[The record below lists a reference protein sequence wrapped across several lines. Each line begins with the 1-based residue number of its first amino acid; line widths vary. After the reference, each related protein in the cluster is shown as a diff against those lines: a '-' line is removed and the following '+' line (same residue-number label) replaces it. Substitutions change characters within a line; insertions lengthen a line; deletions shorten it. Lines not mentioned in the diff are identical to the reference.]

1 MGHRKK
7 TGITI
12 FLSIFVCLIGLAGSM
27 AGSLRYGL
35 RDKAVDTLTREWD
48 LSQMQITKIAA
59 FMSMA
64 QFFVVMVDTPGI
76 QEAGAIKLLDASYTR
91 DYIAAKM
98 RDYRDDLLTGNGK
111 GRFDFEE
118 IRQLE
123 EAHREE
129 VCRDLQY
136 NITAE
141 DMTKYETIWD
151 NLGLADRTALEYY
164 RIDRPG
170 LFSAVGMILSGWFL
184 FLSVLLVAGTGV
196 GLWFLNGHSFAG
208 HGIYGGALLAVGILD
223 CAAAVSCGWAA
234 EAVNRFVDMRSNL
247 MALFFSPVGNML
259 LGLGVIS
266 ALLGVLAI
274 ALSALEK
281 RR

>member
-12 FLSIFVCLIGLAGSM
+12 FLSLLVCLVGLAGSM
-27 AGSLRYGL
+27 AGSLRYAL
-35 RDKAVDTLTREWD
+35 RDRAIDTLTREWD

-76 QEAGAIKLLDASYTR
+76 QEEGAVRLLDASYTR
-91 DYIAAKM
+91 DFIAAKL
-98 RDYRDDLLTGNGK
+98 RDYREDLLTGNGK
-111 GRFDFEE
+111 GQIDFAE

-123 EAHREE
+123 ETHREE

-136 NITAE
+136 SVTAE
-141 DMTKYETIWD
+141 DMAKYEIIWD
-151 NLGLADRTALEYY
+151 NLGLTDRTALEFY
-164 RIDRPG
+164 RMDRPEV
-170 LFSAVGMILSGWFL
+170 LSMAGMLLSGWFL
-184 FLSVLLVAGTGV
+184 LLTVLFAAGTGV

-208 HGIYGGALLAVGILD
+208 HGIYGGALLVVGILD
-223 CAAAVSCGWAA
+223 CAAAVSCGWVA

-247 MALFFSPVGNML
+247 MTLFFSPVSNML
-259 LGLGVIS
+259 LGLGVVS
-266 ALLGVLAI
+266 VLLGVFAI

-281 RR
+281 RK

>member
-170 LFSAVGMILSGWFL
+170 VVFCGGNDIVRLVSVSFGTAGGRDRCGAVVSQRTQLCGTWHLWRGFAGCRHTGL
-184 FLSVLLVAGTGV
+184 CCRSVLRMG
-196 GLWFLNGHSFAG
+196 S
-208 HGIYGGALLAVGILD
+208 GGCKPL
-223 CAAAVSCGWAA
+223 CGYA
-234 EAVNRFVDMRSNL
+234 E
-247 MALFFSPVGNML
+247 
-259 LGLGVIS
+259 
-266 ALLGVLAI
+266 
-274 ALSALEK
+274 
-281 RR
+281 

>member
-12 FLSIFVCLIGLAGSM
+12 FLSLLVCLVGLVGSM

-35 RDKAVDTLTREWD
+35 RDRAIDTLTREWD

-76 QEAGAIKLLDASYTR
+76 QEEGAVKLLDASYTR
-91 DYIAAKM
+91 DFIAAKV
-98 RDYRDDLLTGNGK
+98 RDYREDLLTGNGK
-111 GRFDFEE
+111 GRIDFAE

-136 NITAE
+136 SVTSE
-141 DMTKYETIWD
+141 DMTKYQTIWD
-151 NLGLADRTALEYY
+151 NLGLTDRTALEFY

-170 LFSAVGMILSGWFL
+170 VLSMAGMLLSDWFL
-184 FLSVLLVAGTGV
+184 FLTVLLAAGTGV

-208 HGIYGGALLAVGILD
+208 HGIYGGALLVIGILD
-223 CAAAVSCGWAA
+223 CAAAVSCGWLA

-247 MALFFSPVGNML
+247 MTLFFSPVSNML
-259 LGLGVIS
+259 LGLGVVS
-266 ALLGVLAI
+266 VLLGVFVI

-281 RR
+281 RK

>member
-12 FLSIFVCLIGLAGSM
+12 FLSILVCMIGLAGSL

-35 RDKAVDTLTREWD
+35 RDRAVDTLTKEWD

-76 QEAGAIKLLDASYTR
+76 QEAGAVKLLDASYTR
-91 DYIAAKM
+91 EFIAAKM

-129 VCRDLQY
+129 VCRDLHY

-151 NLGLADRTALEYY
+151 NLGLADRTALEFY
-164 RIDRPG
+164 RMDHPEV
-170 LFSAVGMILSGWFL
+170 FSAVGMILSGWFL
-184 FLSVLLVAGTGV
+184 LLSVLLVAGTGV
-196 GLWFLNGHSFAG
+196 GLWFLNGHSFTG

-223 CAAAVSCGWAA
+223 CAAAVSCRWVA

-266 ALLGVLAI
+266 TLLGVLAI